1 MKKTLLLFLLILTS
15 ITNYAQDKEEE
26 MSSEEVTA
34 LIKSLDSINK
44 TFTYQHG
51 KIQLGNN
58 LATLTI
64 PEGFKYLDAEQS
76 TKVLVDIWGNPPQET
91 LGLLFHEDEDPVG
104 FKLTY
109 AVEIQYEEDGYI
121 SDDDAKDI
129 DYGEMLTD
137 MQKDIKESNPER
149 IKQGYPMIELVDWAA
164 PPYYDEVSKKL
175 YWAKE
180 MKFDNAEEN
189 TLNYNI
195 RILGRK
201 GYLMLNAIGDMDVLA
216 KFDKNKDEII
226 ASVEFNEGNKY
237 SDFDSSTDKIA
248 AYGIGGLIAGK
259 VLAKA
264 GFFAVIL
271 KFGKI
276 ILLAIAAFFGKFR
289 KMIFGSKKE
298 ETTVVTKRDTTQ
310 DI

>member
-1 MKKTLLLFLLILTS
+1 MKKILLLFLLILTS

-64 PEGFKYLDAEQS
+64 PEGFKYLDAVQS
-76 TKVLVDIWGNPPQET
+76 KKVLEDVWGNPPQET

-129 DYGEMLTD
+129 DYSGMLTD

-216 KFDKNKDEII
+216 KFDKNKDKII

-298 ETTVVTKRDTTQ
+298 ETTVVAKRDTTQ